1 MQKLWK
7 IQPYFLALYLLFIG
21 VALGAIVAAGAFS
34 APAIFRASAIVPNLD
49 ITVFQSGIL
58 MTSIFMKLNALLNA
72 LAIFILVYEILSLR
86 VSGARIA
93 PILGAIS
100 IILIFLFTLYYTPYI
115 LHAQSLG
122 ESGIA
127 NEAFDAMHT
136 QSVVVFKALMGS
148 LCWLFIARA
157 LRAINSDCK
166 GK

>member
-1 MQKLWK
+1 MQKLLK
-7 IQPYFLALYLLFIG
+7 IQPYFLALYLLCIG

-34 APAIFRASAIVPNLD
+34 APAIFRASAIVPDLN

-58 MTSIFMKLNALLNA
+58 MTSIFMKLNTLLNA
-72 LAIFILVYEILSLR
+72 LAIFILIYEILSLR

-93 PILGAIS
+93 PILGAIN
-100 IILIFLFTLYYTPYI
+100 IFLIFLFTLYYTPYI

-127 NEAFDAMHT
+127 NATFDAMHT

-148 LCWLFIARA
+148 LCLLFIVRILKA
-157 LRAINSDCK
+157 LNSGCK

>member
-1 MQKLWK
+1 MQKLRK

-100 IILIFLFTLYYTPYI
+100 IILIFLFI
-115 LHAQSLG
+115 M
-122 ESGIA
+122 I
-127 NEAFDAMHT
+127 NN
-136 QSVVVFKALMGS
+136 VF
-148 LCWLFIARA
+148 I
-157 LRAINSDCK
+157 
-166 GK
+166 